1 MLLLIELSRLRI
13 ESFFALP
20 FCFYHIMG
28 SWVGIR
34 VMIRESFQIFFASP
48 ERYIV
53 TIVTWSSKGHALKYC
68 SMSQRSSSLGILNPV
83 EWLWFRGSNASGV
96 ARWDIRFTN
105 RKPIS
110 TASSPIWP
118 DPSRFGHRHRDRWG
132 PMKMALLHWEDAV
145 LISERLVTNDSWFSC
160 LFAIVYTCPSKWST
174 LPSSWVTRSLS
185 VSLTTAAADSS
196 PLLSSSLDM
205 VQQEEN

>member
-34 VMIRESFQIFFASP
+34 VMVRESFQIFFASP

-53 TIVTWSSKGHALKYC
+53 AIVTWSSKGARTALKYC
-68 SMSQRSSSLGILNPV
+68 SMPQRSSSLGISNPV
-83 EWLWFRGSNASGV
+83 KWLWFRDSNASGV

-110 TASSPIWP
+110 TASSSIWP
-118 DPSRFGHRHRDRWG
+118 GPSRFGHGTTRRELAEIERDLPKTPLWYLLKRNRHAHG
-132 PMKMALLHWEDAV
+132 
-145 LISERLVTNDSWFSC
+145 
-160 LFAIVYTCPSKWST
+160 
-174 LPSSWVTRSLS
+174 
-185 VSLTTAAADSS
+185 
-196 PLLSSSLDM
+196 
-205 VQQEEN
+205 